1 MEAALDLFCRWCSC
15 KFKCQAS
22 RYRHEDKFHEKEKA
36 ANPKRNFEPDSSLF
50 QKCVICSIYT
60 TRDKCDIQSHEKS
73 EHHLRREHSNQSVT
87 GSLSS
92 VRTAPAMQP
101 IQQLRLPH
109 SAYGFLDTSYPR
121 FIPQIGLAAATPASA
136 SVAAQAPQTLA
147 LKEKEAAATHVEA
160 LAAALEKPAAETAA
174 YKEGVANEAQQA
186 AASATVFSYFHE
198 DTNYVFMP
206 GNNISICFNNIFYFF

>member
-1 MEAALDLFCRWCSC
+1 MRV
-15 KFKCQAS
+15 
-22 RYRHEDKFHEKEKA
+22 H
-36 ANPKRNFEPDSSLF
+36 
-50 QKCVICSIYT
+50 
-60 TRDKCDIQSHEKS
+60 
-73 EHHLRREHSNQSVT
+73 QSVT
-87 GSLSS
+87 GSLST
-92 VRTAPAMQP
+92 VRAEFATQP
-101 IQQLRLPH
+101 LQQLHVPH

-121 FIPQIGLAAATPASA
+121 VITQIGLAAATPASA

-186 AASATVFSYFHE
+186 AASATVFSYFPE

-206 GNNISICFNNIFYFF
+206 SNNIGICLNNIQLF